1 MGRRSKS
8 RGKSGRRSASTNSYK
23 NVSAASRAKSA
34 VNKSLGRSKSGP
46 TNSQV
51 TTGGSTSV
59 QRADPKNILD
69 EFLQGVNRKDE
80 GIINQYVQNPLFQG
94 RYFSQEQI
102 LNSEGITLNRLMS
115 KVLNLQRVNINKA
128 PSQVD
133 FTNYG
138 KMYVFFTKPDLHL
151 FENSGMG
158 INQSIIDNNPDLYM
172 RIMRNPAVARSL
184 QILPGNAAHQSHSGG
199 MVHLLG
205 NLCSEVNSPEIS
217 MSVTQAPKN
226 QKGFGI
232 SYLGDFWESLQEGDI
247 EISFIDTK
255 DRDVSTM
262 LEIWA
267 LYAEGVRNGNIFKK
281 YDYIANNIID
291 YGCTIYI
298 VAVDESMNILSHT
311 ALVGCFPRSFNMEL
325 LNYRATMLTAQ
336 NFIGPFS
343 YTWHV
348 SFVAKP
354 NAHST
359 TRAFN
364 YVSGYGAAIEQ
375 HVDVNTTEVAQAYM
389 HKKVAGYWH
398 HNGLT
403 MDMET
408 LTDYP
413 YHFSL
418 FDKFAEIPGISHNV
432 LSSGVVQYTLAFASK
447 DLGKTNRPEDFW
459 RGPFTKERNRWK
471 DAEIGIPG
479 LVIATGFGDAN
490 SAGYGNLLN
499 VGRYGPMTQNG
510 VRGVYQGGW
519 RNWNSGANRFGKNFG
534 VNAANNAN
542 VFRNALRSLTGI
554 NRR

>member
-1 MGRRSKS
+1 MGRKSKAGGSS
-8 RGKSGRRSASTNSYK
+8 RRRGASTNSASNAFNAAKRKANEQFNAGKK
-23 NVSAASRAKSA
+23 NT
-34 VNKSLGRSKSGP
+34 GP

-51 TTGGSTSV
+51 NSGSSAPRV
-59 QRADPKNILD
+59 EPRNILD
-69 EFLQGVNRKDE
+69 EFLQGVHRKDTGE
-80 GIINQYVQNPLFQG
+80 IDQFIRNPLFQG
-94 RYFSQEQI
+94 RFISQEQI

-115 KVLNLQRVNINKA
+115 KVMNLQRININKA

-138 KMYVFFTKPDLHL
+138 KMYVFFTRPDLHL
-151 FENSGMG
+151 FENAGMT

-199 MVHLLG
+199 MINLLG

-247 EISFIDTK
+247 DISFIDTK
-255 DRDVSTM
+255 DRDITTM
-262 LEIWA
+262 LEIWM

-281 YDYIANNIID
+281 YEYIANNIID

-298 VAVDESMNILSHT
+298 MAVDESMNILSHT

-348 SFVAKP
+348 SFVSKP

-418 FDKFAEIPGISHNV
+418 FDKFAEIAGISHNV

-447 DLGKTNRPEDFW
+447 DLGKANKPEDFW
-459 RGPFTKERNRWK
+459 LGPVTKERNRWK
-471 DAEIGIPG
+471 DADIGIPG
-479 LVIATGFGDAN
+479 LIIATGFDDSN

-499 VGRYGPMTQNG
+499 IGKYGPMTQNG

-554 NRR
+554 NRK

>member
-1 MGRRSKS
+1 MGRKSKAS
-8 RGKSGRRSASTNSYK
+8 GSKPSKTSITPKKKSPRTESQDKANI
-23 NVSAASRAKSA
+23 
-34 VNKSLGRSKSGP
+34 SKKEGP
-46 TNSQV
+46 TNPEV
-51 TTGGSTSV
+51 NGGSSGNKV
-59 QRADPKNILD
+59 IARNVLD
-69 EFLQGVNRKDE
+69 EFLQGVHRKDE
-80 GIINQYVQNPLFQG
+80 ADINEYIKNPLFQG
-94 RYFSQEQI
+94 RYISQEQI
-102 LNSEGITLNRLMS
+102 LNSEGITLNRLVS
-115 KVLNLQRVNINKA
+115 KVMNLQRVNINKA

-151 FENSGMG
+151 FENSGMK

-199 MVHLLG
+199 LVHLLG
-205 NLCSEVNSPEIS
+205 NLCSEVNAPEIN

-247 EISFIDTK
+247 QISFIDTK
-255 DRDVSTM
+255 DRDVTTM
-262 LEIWA
+262 LEIWM

-281 YDYIANNIID
+281 YEYIANNIID
-291 YGCTIYI
+291 YGCSIYI
-298 VAVDESMNILSHT
+298 MAVDESMNILSHT

-336 NFIGPFS
+336 NFIGPFGF
-343 YTWHV
+343 TWHV

-359 TRAFN
+359 VRAFN
-364 YVSGYGAAIEQ
+364 YVSGYGSAVEQ
-375 HVDVNTTEVAQAYM
+375 HIDVGTTEVSQAYM

-408 LTDYP
+408 ITNYP

-418 FDKFAEIPGISHNV
+418 YDKFAEIPGISHNV
-432 LSSGVVQYTLAFASK
+432 LSSGVVQYTLAFVSK
-447 DLGKTNRPEDFW
+447 DLGSINTPESFW
-459 RGPFTKERNRWK
+459 HGPKVTERSRWA
-471 DAEIGIPG
+471 DAEIERIPG
-479 LVIATGFGDAN
+479 LIIATGFGDSN

-499 VGRYGPMTQNG
+499 IGKYGPMTQNG

-534 VNAANNAN
+534 VNASNNAN
-542 VFRNALRSLTGI
+542 VFRNALRGLTGI